1 MRESNFYQDIY
12 SFLKLYKKKRVLKF
26 LMPISLGVL
35 YKLNSISL
43 FIIPIQAIKSVSE
56 KKFSS
61 IIKSTFDF
69 FRFTAPPDK
78 YTYIFFLIII
88 LFSLLMLIYIN
99 KLKNFYLLKIKQE
112 FNSSNNHISH
122 NLITANEISNKKQ
135 INKRI
140 DNFIQNSENFF
151 FCLTLFIFILFYDY
165 QISLIL
171 IFGSMLY
178 ILISNMF
185 DNLKSSRKRIRTQN
199 SVHNIFLGVI
209 KNLYIEPKI
218 FKPLISTIIMILIM
232 SLLYLRTNSSISIIF
247 IFLLRIFQNN
257 MLNSL
262 RKFFKR
268 DKLPF

>member
-61 IIKSTFDF
+61 IIKSTFEF

-88 LFSLLMLIYIN
+88 LFSLLMLVYIN

-122 NLITANEISNKKQ
+122 NLITANEISNKKK

-140 DNFIQNSENFF
+140 DNFIQNS
-151 FCLTLFIFILFYDY
+151 
-165 QISLIL
+165 
-171 IFGSMLY
+171 
-178 ILISNMF
+178 
-185 DNLKSSRKRIRTQN
+185 
-199 SVHNIFLGVI
+199 
-209 KNLYIEPKI
+209 
-218 FKPLISTIIMILIM
+218 
-232 SLLYLRTNSSISIIF
+232 
-247 IFLLRIFQNN
+247 
-257 MLNSL
+257 
-262 RKFFKR
+262 
-268 DKLPF
+268 